1 MKAQYHLDKSFLF
14 APVDYERIR
23 LCQIGRLY
31 CRPQTVVDTHIHLN
45 WFELTVVT
53 DGRGKIETNGVVCPV
68 ERGDIYLSLPCDAHK
83 ITSDEREP
91 LKYDFFSFY
100 TEREDYHREEERIA
114 QEYLATDRRVFRDER
129 IRSLIGDAIAA
140 FSQEG
145 NYTKDLLAAIFR
157 QIVLYLFR
165 DLAGQEPVPRS
176 HTVLPAETLCYRMMN
191 YIDTHI
197 YSMKSLSELSA
208 VVGYSYGYLSTLFKK
223 TTGETLAEYYHK
235 KRLELS
241 RLLILEGR
249 LTITEIA
256 EALNY
261 ASVYVFSRA
270 FSARFGLSP
279 RCYRQR
285 EREKKHQN

>member
-14 APVDYERIR
+14 APVDYEGIR

-176 HTVLPAETLCYRMMN
+176 HTVLPAETL
-191 YIDTHI
+191 
-197 YSMKSLSELSA
+197 
-208 VVGYSYGYLSTLFKK
+208 ST
-223 TTGETLAEYYHK
+223 A
-235 KRLELS
+235 
-241 RLLILEGR
+241 
-249 LTITEIA
+249 
-256 EALNY
+256 
-261 ASVYVFSRA
+261 
-270 FSARFGLSP
+270 
-279 RCYRQR
+279 
-285 EREKKHQN
+285 